1 MREQQGITSEMPR
14 SGPTNQLRTT
24 RSPLSQA
31 LQAAGIACAA
41 LFAGSAGAV
50 GLQGDNWTVD
60 VGGIVNAYYTATA
73 CTGDIVGGPA
83 LASQALG
90 CAGEDHKTSIGN
102 GLLPSGLIT
111 KFKTQQNGYD
121 VGGTIGI
128 MVHAA
133 TSSGVATNT
142 NVDVRQA
149 FFTIGTPEMG
159 TVKIGRDYG
168 IFGANAIL
176 NDMTLLGAG
185 APTQAT
191 QRGRVTLGHIGAG
204 YTYLDNYGQMS
215 YVSPTW
221 GGGFTFTGGLM
232 SPVDA
237 GAYASKNYPQ
247 LQAQIQYTNDTVKI
261 WAGAKTQRFFA
272 SAFVPTPDPNNPG
285 QTYVITPSDD
295 FNEVAGEIGAS
306 FTAGGFGFL
315 ANVQGGSGIG
325 ILSDG
330 DQGDVNGVN
339 YLLQATYKFTDK
351 AKVGLSYGKSKND
364 DDKNYNDVYNASFK
378 SNENATLG
386 LYYALTSSITL
397 AAEVGETRSEDYI
410 GNEAKQYGGSFGG
423 IIFF

>member
-1 MREQQGITSEMPR
+1 MHEQQGKKLPR
-14 SGPTNQLRTT
+14 SRSSTPT
-24 RSPLSQA
+24 PHDAVAASQA
-31 LQAAGIACAA
+31 LQAAGILGAA

-50 GLQGDNWTVD
+50 GLQGDGWTVD
-60 VGGIVNAYYTATA
+60 VGGIVNAYYTATS
-73 CTGDIVGGPA
+73 CSGDNVGGPA
-83 LASQALG
+83 LAGKALG

-111 KFKTQQNGYD
+111 KFKTQQGGYD
-121 VGGTIGI
+121 IGGTIGI

-149 FFTIGTPEMG
+149 FFTIGTPDMG
-159 TVKIGRDYG
+159 TFKIGRDYG

-221 GGGFTFTGGLM
+221 GGGFTFTAGVM

-237 GAYASKNYPQ
+237 SAYSSKNYPQ
-247 LQAQIQYTNDTVKI
+247 LQAQLQYTNDTIKM
-261 WAGAKTQRFFA
+261 WLGAKTQRFYRQCIRA
-272 SAFVPTPDPNNPG
+272 DAGSEQSWPDVRCHARSG
-285 QTYVITPSDD
+285 
-295 FNEVAGEIGAS
+295 FNENSAEIGAS

-315 ANVQGGSGIG
+315 ANFQAGNGIG

-330 DQGDVNGVN
+330 DEGDLRGEN
-339 YLLQATYKFTDK
+339 YLLQATYKVTDK
-351 AKVGLSYGKSKND
+351 SKFGVSYGKSKNTD
-364 DDKNYNDVYNASFK
+364 DNNYNDVLNASFK
-378 SNENATLG
+378 SNENLTLG
-386 LYYALTSSITL
+386 WYYALTSSITL
-397 AAEVGETRSEDYI
+397 AAEVGETRSKDYL
-410 GNEAKQYGGSFGG
+410 QPGSQAVRRIVRRHHFLLT
-423 IIFF
+423 

>member
-1 MREQQGITSEMPR
+1 MHEHQGITREMPR
-14 SGPTNQLRTT
+14 SRHTSQLRTT

-31 LQAAGIACAA
+31 LKAAGIACAA

-73 CTGDIVGGPA
+73 CTGDIVGGAA

-90 CAGEDHKTSIGN
+90 CAGEDHKTTIGN

-111 KFKTQQNGYD
+111 KFKTQQGGYD
-121 VGGTIGI
+121 IGGTIGI

-159 TVKIGRDYG
+159 TFKIGRDYG

-215 YVSPTW
+215 YVSPTF
-221 GGGFTFTGGLM
+221 GNGFTFTAGVM

-237 GAYASKNYPQ
+237 GAYSSKNYPQ
-247 LQAQIQYTNDTVKI
+247 LQAQIQYQNDSMKF
-261 WAGAKTQRFFA
+261 WAGAKTQRFYA
-272 SAFVPTPDPNNPG
+272 NSFVPTPDPNNPD
-285 QTYVITPSDD
+285 QTYVITPSQD
-295 FNEVAGEIGAS
+295 FDEASGEIGAS

-315 ANVQGGSGIG
+315 ANVQAGNGIG

-330 DQGDVNGVN
+330 DQGDINGVN
-339 YLLQATYKFTDK
+339 YLVQGTYKFTDK
-351 AKVGLSYGKSKND
+351 MKFGVSYGKSKND
-364 DDKNYNDVYNASFK
+364 DDKTYNDIYNASFK
-378 SNENATLG
+378 SNENVTVG

-397 AAEVGETRSEDYI
+397 AAEVGETRSTDYI
-410 GNEAKQYGGSFGG
+410 GDEAKQYGGSFGG

>member
-1 MREQQGITSEMPR
+1 
-14 SGPTNQLRTT
+14 
-24 RSPLSQA
+24 
-31 LQAAGIACAA
+31 
-41 LFAGSAGAV
+41 
-50 GLQGDNWTVD
+50 
-60 VGGIVNAYYTATA
+60 
-73 CTGDIVGGPA
+73 
-83 LASQALG
+83 
-90 CAGEDHKTSIGN
+90 
-102 GLLPSGLIT
+102 
-111 KFKTQQNGYD
+111 
-121 VGGTIGI
+121 
-128 MVHAA
+128 VHAA

-221 GGGFTFTGGLM
+221 GGGFTFTAGLM

-237 GAYASKNYPQ
+237 SVYASKNYPQ
-247 LQAQIQYTNDTVKI
+247 VQAQLQYTNETVKV
-261 WAGAKTQRFFA
+261 WLGAKTQRFFA
-272 SAFVPTPDPNNPG
+272 NAFVPAPDPNNPS
-285 QTYVITPSDD
+285 QTFVVTPDQD
-295 FNEVAGEIGAS
+295 FNENSAEIGAS

-315 ANVQGGSGIG
+315 ANYQTGNGIG

-330 DQGDVNGVN
+330 DQGDVRGEN
-339 YLLQATYKFTDK
+339 YLLQATYKVTDK
-351 AKVGLSYGKSKND
+351 SKFGISYGKSKNTD
-364 DDKNYNDVYNASFK
+364 ENNYNDLLNASFK
-378 SNENATLG
+378 SNDNLTLG
-386 LYYALTSSITL
+386 WYYALTSSITL
-397 AAEVGETRSEDYI
+397 ALEVGETRSKDYLDQQ
-410 GNEAKQYGGSFGG
+410 AKQYGGSFGG